1 MTIMARFSLQLRI
14 VGAIASASL
23 TALSL
28 FPTPTL
34 AGDPFRS
41 SNSGQIG
48 NQTEAA
54 FKAIFE
60 TGNYP
65 QAKLYLQQAESSEP
79 NEPLVYAMRA
89 SLAYTEQDW
98 KSVNTY
104 AEKTLKT
111 AEQLTTTNPLRGNL
125 YTAVGHF
132 LQGAYNLSLVNND
145 PIKGGSQ
152 ALNKLQE
159 VFTYLDKAEK
169 VGSDDAELNLLKG
182 YMDLMMAVNLP
193 FSNPKQAIERLE
205 KAGPSYLAY
214 RGIAVG
220 HRDLKDYDKALEY
233 VNRALAVTPN
243 NPEVHYLKAQILV
256 AKGKKQKDQSLFNEA
271 KKDFNAALAKPD
283 QLPKTLVAQMFY
295 EQCKNQK
302 SVDSKERDCDGMRDK
317 IRDASGSWGPAKMPQ
332 LE

>member
-1 MTIMARFSLQLRI
+1 MARFSVQLRI

-98 KSVNTY
+98 NSVNTY

-111 AEQLTTTNPLRGNL
+111 AEQLTTRNPLRGNL

-317 IRDASGSWGPAKMPQ
+317 IRDASGSWGPAKMPP